1 MITSP
6 TLLSPVHDVSRFDCG
21 NAALDEWLRTHALRN
36 QGSGASRTYVVE
48 EESRV
53 VGYFALAN
61 GGVAAAEAPGKL
73 RRNMPDPIPVM
84 ILARLAIDRSW
95 QGRGLGLDLLRD
107 AVLRTQQ
114 AAMIARIRALLV
126 HAIDEGAAQ
135 FYERAGFLRSPIR
148 PLTYLLPLDRR

>member
-53 VGYFALAN
+53 VGYFALVN

-84 ILARLAIDRSW
+84 ILTRLAIDRSW

-148 PLTYLLPLDRR
+148 R